1 MIPIFVYEFGG
12 QTEVNQFD
20 LVKWRGTIEMISD
33 HNIFKLK
40 VVVHETSLMDALEL
54 LNYLYS
60 DLANSL
66 KRKWLPSLVKVII
79 KSFTKFLHYNERVTL
94 VLNPSNFILILIRIE
109 DWQFHNELASLNQFW
124 EQVMALILDFLEN
137 LELISTHLQIGG
149 YFDTNLSV
157 FLIRVNSCKNS
168 SKEPWRFYFI
178 DNNIPLE
185 QAEIQVRVVLRSS

>member
-66 KRKWLPSLVKVII
+66 KRKWLPSFVKVII
-79 KSFTKFLHYNERVTL
+79 KSFT
-94 VLNPSNFILILIRIE
+94 
-109 DWQFHNELASLNQFW
+109 
-124 EQVMALILDFLEN
+124 
-137 LELISTHLQIGG
+137 
-149 YFDTNLSV
+149 
-157 FLIRVNSCKNS
+157 
-168 SKEPWRFYFI
+168 
-178 DNNIPLE
+178 
-185 QAEIQVRVVLRSS
+185 

>member
-1 MIPIFVYEFGG
+1 
-12 QTEVNQFD
+12 
-20 LVKWRGTIEMISD
+20 MISD

-66 KRKWLPSLVKVII
+66 KRKWLPSFVKVIM

-109 DWQFHNELASLNQFW
+109 DRQFHNELPS
-124 EQVMALILDFLEN
+124 
-137 LELISTHLQIGG
+137 
-149 YFDTNLSV
+149 
-157 FLIRVNSCKNS
+157 
-168 SKEPWRFYFI
+168 
-178 DNNIPLE
+178 
-185 QAEIQVRVVLRSS
+185 